1 MKPVVVSVTIERP
14 QAEVFAYLEEVE
26 HNPQWLRGMASCT
39 WTTPPPV
46 RVGSRYE
53 QVAHFL
59 GKRIETSF
67 EVTAHEP
74 GSLVTITSLPGS
86 SFPLTVERR
95 VEPAGQGA
103 SLVTETVH
111 SDPRGFYRIAGPPLA
126 WMVRRNIR
134 RDYGSLKRLLEDRAR
149 SA

>member
-1 MKPVVVSVTIERP
+1 MKPVVVSVTIDRP
-14 QAEVFAYLEEVE
+14 PAEVFAYLEEVE
-26 HNPQWLRGMASCT
+26 HNPEWLRGMDSCA
-39 WTTPPPV
+39 WVTPPPV

-67 EVTAHEP
+67 EVTEHEP
-74 GSLVTITSLPGS
+74 GSLVTIRSLPGS

-95 VEPAGQGA
+95 VEPAGTG

-111 SDPRGFYRIAGPPLA
+111 SDPSGFYRLAGPLLA
-126 WMVRRNIR
+126 WMVRRNIK
-134 RDYGSLKRLLEDRAR
+134 RDYGALRRLLEAGRVGR
-149 SA
+149 G